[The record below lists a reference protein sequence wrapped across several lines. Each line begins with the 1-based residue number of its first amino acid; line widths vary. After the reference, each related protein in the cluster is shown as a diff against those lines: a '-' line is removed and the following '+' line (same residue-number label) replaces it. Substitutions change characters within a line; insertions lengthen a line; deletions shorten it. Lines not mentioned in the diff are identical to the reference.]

1 MMILIFC
8 SMYLSGILVFSVK
21 RKHLLLMLLSLEY
34 IVLSLYMGL
43 MCYLSLMHYEF
54 YFSMIYI
61 SICVC
66 EGAMG
71 LSLLVLMIRT
81 YGNDYF
87 QTFNLLW

>member
-1 MMILIFC
+1 MFI
-8 SMYLSGILVFSVK
+8 YLMFFSGVLVFCFK

-34 IVLSLYMGL
+34 IVLSLFLGL
-43 MCYLSLMHYEF
+43 MFYLNFMNYEY

-61 SICVC
+61 SVSIC
-66 EGAMG
+66 EGVLG
-71 LSLLVLMIRT
+71 LSLLVLMIRM